1 MACILNEGWLLGCRD
16 NTGGIQEIYIKSF
29 SSTASYTYDIDG
41 MIATASVAE
50 TFYKFE
56 QTSESAEFT
65 QEGQHSIEN
74 GTNFYNQ
81 NVNMVF
87 HKYQASLRDLVYVL
101 AQKELLIIVKDQN
114 GNYFIIGEQN
124 GANLV
129 ASTANVGKAYG
140 DMNGSTIGFLA
151 KEPTPAR
158 QCSASYIATRTII

>member
-1 MACILNEGWLLGCRD
+1 
-16 NTGGIQEIYIKSF
+16 
-29 SSTASYTYDIDG
+29 
-41 MIATASVAE
+41 
-50 TFYKFE
+50 
-56 QTSESAEFT
+56 
-65 QEGQHSIEN
+65 
-74 GTNFYNQ
+74 
-81 NVNMVF
+81 MVF

-114 GNYFIIGEQN
+114 GNYFMIGEQN